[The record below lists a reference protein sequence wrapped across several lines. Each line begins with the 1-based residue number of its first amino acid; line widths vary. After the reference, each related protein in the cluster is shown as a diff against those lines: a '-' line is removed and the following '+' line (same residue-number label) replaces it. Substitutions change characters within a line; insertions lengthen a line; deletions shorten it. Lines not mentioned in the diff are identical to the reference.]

1 MKAYYF
7 KHLLK
12 FKIPGG
18 TSRGVLNDKESWFI
32 IITNGDNYGVGE
44 CSLIKGLSPD
54 PDSNF
59 ELKLKYICRKIHL
72 GFANLSLEL
81 ENYPSILFG
90 LETAFCSFKSNDPFV
105 FSKSSLTKGEGSL
118 SVNGLIW
125 MGKKS
130 FMKSQI
136 KEKIQSG
143 FNCIKIKVGALDFD
157 LECEILKSIR
167 SEYSESDIEIRLDA
181 NGSFSLDSSFEKL
194 EKLSA
199 FKIHS
204 IEQPISVKQWHE
216 MAFLC
221 EKSPIPIALD
231 EELIG
236 VPSYKEQ
243 KKMLLEI
250 NPTYIILKPSLIG
263 GLKKADAWIKLASSL
278 NIQWWST
285 SALESNIGLNAISQ
299 WVFNKEPLLPQ
310 GLGTGMLFSNNIES
324 PYFIEN
330 GFLKYNSNAAWNSD
344 FFKHFIS

>member
-7 KHLLK
+7 RHLLK
-12 FKIPGG
+12 FKIPSG

-32 IITNGDNYGVGE
+32 IITSGDNYGIGE

-54 PDSNF
+54 PDANF
-59 ELKLKYICRKIHL
+59 ELKLKDICNKIHL

-81 ENYPSILFG
+81 KSYPAILFG
-90 LETAFCSFKSNDPFV
+90 LETAFRSFESKDPFV
-105 FSKSSLTKGEGSL
+105 FSKSKFTKGEDSL
-118 SVNGLIW
+118 SINGLIW
-125 MGKKS
+125 MGEKS
-130 FMKSQI
+130 FMKRQI
-136 KEKIQSG
+136 NEKIQSG
-143 FNCIKIKVGALDFD
+143 FNCIKIKVGALNFN

-167 SEYSESDIEIRLDA
+167 SEYSESDIELRLDA
-181 NGSFSLDSSFEKL
+181 NGSFSLGSAIEKL
-194 EKLSA
+194 KKLSA

-204 IEQPISVKQWHE
+204 IEQPISVKKWQE

-221 EKSPIPIALD
+221 DKSPIPIALD

-236 VPSYKEQ
+236 ISDFNEQ
-243 KKMLLEI
+243 KKMLIEI
-250 NPTYIILKPSLIG
+250 NPAYIILKPSLIG
-263 GLKKADAWIKLASSL
+263 GLEKADDWIKLASSL

-299 WVFNKEPLLPQ
+299 WVFNKRPFLRQ
-310 GLGTGMLFSNNIES
+310 GLGTGMLFTNNIES

-330 GFLKYNSNAAWNSD
+330 GFLKYNSDAAWNSD